1 MVFGALRAYT
11 SDGHARHQ
19 LLGFLRNEDIEPTP
33 LAPSLL
39 CLAVLTSVFFTVYLA
54 VIGVRLCRMAQ
65 LARKQLLA
73 VEMALFEATG
83 SLASVPMLCILM
95 VSARL
100 RAMQLGLGDPQSW
113 AMWSMYAATL
123 AFLARFAGDLVSGPI
138 AEPGEG
144 EARPAVATV
153 LLVWRIICS
162 ALLYGACI
170 AIFASVAMMRPADA
184 GATVPPHPPMTQCTL
199 LLTAFYFVLLLGLE
213 IAGGGRCPNAEQA
226 QSALKPLTLQF
237 TPMYCVLLVGIT
249 LRALQIHGFEP
260 ELWVCVAMYWAT
272 LAIVVQAALALLPVM
287 VAGIKVT
294 PGLSSMEWAVIF
306 CLYLGVIATLAS
318 VLSMEAVAGGEGGGA
333 EAPTISAAM
342 HCVMLLTLLYFG
354 VSLLS
359 LVEAA
364 KRFLEGTQWLA
375 FMPTLCV
382 VLIAVRLRAMQLG
395 VRDPQPW
402 AQAAMYASTCAV
414 AVQLAASVL
423 LACFPGMGDNDNME
437 DANEEEKQVHTKI
450 AIIALLAVRYIAVF
464 VLYVAMGV
472 LITALFVMEAEQ

>member
-1 MVFGALRAYT
+1 MVFGALRAYA
-11 SDGHARHQ
+11 SDGNARQH
-19 LLGFLRNEDIEPTP
+19 LLGLLLRNEDNEPTP

-39 CLAVLTSVFFTVYLA
+39 CLAVLTSVFFAVYLA
-54 VIGVRLCRMAQ
+54 VIGVRLCRIAQ
-65 LARKQLLA
+65 LARERLLA
-73 VEMALFEATG
+73 VETALSEATG

-100 RAMQLGLGDPQSW
+100 RAMQLGLGDPQAW

-123 AFLARFAGDLVSGPI
+123 AFLARFAGDLVPRPV
-138 AEPGEG
+138 ADPGQ
-144 EARPAVATV
+144 ARPAGATA
-153 LLVWRIICS
+153 LLAWRIVCS
-162 ALLYGACI
+162 ALLYGACAAILASI
-170 AIFASVAMMRPADA
+170 ALMRPAGA
-184 GATVPPHPPMTQCTL
+184 GAQSPPHPPTTHCTL

-226 QSALKPLTLQF
+226 HSALKPLTLQF

-249 LRALQIHGFEP
+249 LRALQIEGFEP
-260 ELWVCVAMYWAT
+260 ELWVRLSMYWAT

-287 VAGIKVT
+287 AAGMKAS
-294 PGLSSMEWAVIF
+294 PGLSSVEWAVIL
-306 CLYLGVIATLAS
+306 CLYVGVAATLVS
-318 VLSMEAVAGGEGGGA
+318 ILTMEAAAGGA
-333 EAPTISAAM
+333 EAPPISAAM

-359 LVEAA
+359 LVEGA
-364 KRFLEGTQWLA
+364 KRVLEGTQWLA

-402 AQAAMYASTCAV
+402 AQVAMYASTIAV

-423 LACFPGMGDNDNME
+423 LACFPGMGENNDNSE
-437 DANEEEKQVHTKI
+437 EADDAEEKQVHTKMFM
-450 AIIALLAVRYIAVF
+450 IALLAIRYLAVF
-464 VLYVAMGV
+464 VLYAAMGM
-472 LITALFVMEAEQ
+472 LITALFIMEAGP